1 MRTMQERHEKPTSMR
16 IVREPGGGVHVHAF
30 GHKVWLPQNR
40 LIRLSLA
47 LGLLVGSL
55 FAILPVF
62 GLWMLPLGLLVLSVD
77 YPPAERL
84 ARKIVAWALHL
95 RRRLFRRGPGTS

>member
-1 MRTMQERHEKPTSMR
+1 MR
-16 IVREPGGGVHVHAF
+16 IVREPGGGVHVDAF
-30 GHKVWLPQNR
+30 GRTIWLPQSR

-47 LGLLVGSL
+47 LGLLLGSV

-84 ARKIVAWALHL
+84 ARNIVARALHL
-95 RRRLFRRGPGTS
+95 RRRLFKRGPGTS

>member
-1 MRTMQERHEKPTSMR
+1 MR

-30 GHKVWLPQNR
+30 GRRLWLPQSR
-40 LIRLSLA
+40 LIRLALA
-47 LGLLVGSL
+47 LGLLAGSL
-55 FAILPVF
+55 LAILPVF

-84 ARKIVAWALHL
+84 ARNIVARALHL
-95 RRRLFRRGPGTS
+95 RRRVFRRRPGTP